1 MKVAGKKKKNHIY
14 REQTSGYQW
23 RKEGPIGG
31 RVVGVQKQLG
41 AYVAFYYLATLCLL
55 IGERPWCWERLR
67 AGGKRDHRGWDGWM
81 PSST

>member
-1 MKVAGKKKKNHIY
+1 MKVAGKKKKKTHIY
-14 REQTSGYQW
+14 REQTSGYPW

-55 IGERPWCWERLR
+55 IGERP
-67 AGGKRDHRGWDGWM
+67 
-81 PSST
+81 